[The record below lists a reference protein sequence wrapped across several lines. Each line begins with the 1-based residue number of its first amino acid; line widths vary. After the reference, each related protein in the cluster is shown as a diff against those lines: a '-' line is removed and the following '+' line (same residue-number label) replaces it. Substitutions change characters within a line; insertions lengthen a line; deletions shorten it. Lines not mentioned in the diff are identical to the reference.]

1 MGKRE
6 VPEKQ
11 NCKQC
16 GKAKSLKDFP
26 SSFAS
31 RFGVRNV
38 CKDCTKKNK
47 RDWTVANAK
56 SLKAKEAA
64 RHKKMKDDAAY
75 KARKAAAARRQNERD
90 RRRLGE

>member
-1 MGKRE
+1 MSKRD

-16 GKAKSLKDFP
+16 GRSKSLKDFP

-31 RFGVRNV
+31 RFGVRST

-47 RDWTVANAK
+47 RKWTEDNAAKLKRENAEKHAKLQKESAEYRARKNANARR
-56 SLKAKEAA
+56 AWE
-64 RHKKMKDDAAY
+64 KKKGKD
-75 KARKAAAARRQNERD
+75 
-90 RRRLGE
+90 